1 MNCYEKIVDSTQGL
15 VGYIQTDNKDIS
27 WRNYQSYDKIM
38 NKSKMLPLEG
48 ISEKSVGTEGCYIAQ
63 SIGHDVK
70 P

>member
-38 NKSKMLPLEG
+38 SKCKMLPLEG
-48 ISEKSVGTEGCYIAQ
+48 ISEKSVGIEG
-63 SIGHDVK
+63 
-70 P
+70 

>member
-1 MNCYEKIVDSTQGL
+1 MNCYEKIVDRTQGL

-48 ISEKSVGTEGCYIAQ
+48 I
-63 SIGHDVK
+63 
-70 P
+70 

>member
-48 ISEKSVGTEGCYIAQ
+48 ISEKVSESKVDIQLNRSGMM
-63 SIGHDVK
+63 
-70 P
+70 